1 MRSADVIRL
10 LWRLAPYL
18 LAVATIAIASVV
30 TAFTSGTVAVLI
42 ATYCVAVSASA
53 WYGGLGPGVLAT
65 VLGYLVANWYFVPQ
79 ADAFR
84 PTAVAFVY
92 GFVCLAIAVFGE
104 ISRRALQR
112 ARANAAQIKLIVE
125 SIADGF
131 VVVDGSWRLVYT
143 NRATEEFQQS
153 HAQPGSAPSLADFPR
168 TLSPRAQDMLKRA
181 ALNQTTVEF
190 EEFYTPW
197 QRWLEFKASPTEGAG
212 LAMYFR
218 DVTERKQAEDELHRL
233 ASIIECSEDAV
244 IGVDLNETIISW
256 NQAAEKMYGYTTS
269 EILGQPI
276 RRLLP
281 PDLVDE
287 ESHILSTIRAG
298 GVVRH
303 FDTMRLTKSLRKID
317 VSLGVSAMRDA
328 HGNLVGY
335 SKIARDISDRV
346 RAERAL
352 READR
357 RKDDFLAL
365 LGHELRNPLA
375 GIVNGVEV
383 LNQPGLAEGEAREVQ
398 AIIERQATHMTRLI
412 DDLLDV
418 SRIVRGKITLDIQR
432 VDLTAVVRQAVAD
445 RVVTAEGNRP
455 TVDIMT
461 PSGEVWVEGDSVRLA
476 QVVDNLVS
484 NALKF
489 SEPQGRVTVSVSTEP
504 DSRLAKLEV
513 RDSGIGMTP
522 STLATLF
529 EPFAQ
534 ARETLE
540 RSCGGLGL
548 GLAVVKGLVE
558 LHRGRIE
565 ARSDGPGHGSS
576 FIMRLPLSS
585 APVDASSPERAAP
598 EANSD
603 QLRVLVIDD
612 NRDVLHLLSRLL
624 TLGGHNV
631 AVAKEGSPG
640 VELARQFRPDLV
652 LCDIGLPGEMNGYQ
666 VASALRADPLT
677 RNAHLVAITGY
688 GQAEDRRR
696 ALEAGFDRHV
706 TKPLGHAELLNLIG
720 ELAKDGNQVA

>member
-1 MRSADVIRL
+1 M
-10 LWRLAPYL
+10 
-18 LAVATIAIASVV
+18 
-30 TAFTSGTVAVLI
+30 
-42 ATYCVAVSASA
+42 
-53 WYGGLGPGVLAT
+53 
-65 VLGYLVANWYFVPQ
+65 
-79 ADAFR
+79 
-84 PTAVAFVY
+84 
-92 GFVCLAIAVFGE
+92 
-104 ISRRALQR
+104 
-112 ARANAAQIKLIVE
+112 
-125 SIADGF
+125 
-131 VVVDGSWRLVYT
+131 
-143 NRATEEFQQS
+143 
-153 HAQPGSAPSLADFPR
+153 
-168 TLSPRAQDMLKRA
+168 
-181 ALNQTTVEF
+181 
-190 EEFYTPW
+190 
-197 QRWLEFKASPTEGAG
+197 
-212 LAMYFR
+212 
-218 DVTERKQAEDELHRL
+218 
-233 ASIIECSEDAV
+233 
-244 IGVDLNETIISW
+244 
-256 NQAAEKMYGYTTS
+256 
-269 EILGQPI
+269 
-276 RRLLP
+276 
-281 PDLVDE
+281 
-287 ESHILSTIRAG
+287 
-298 GVVRH
+298 
-303 FDTMRLTKSLRKID
+303 
-317 VSLGVSAMRDA
+317 
-328 HGNLVGY
+328 
-335 SKIARDISDRV
+335 
-346 RAERAL
+346 
-352 READR
+352 
-357 RKDDFLAL
+357 
-365 LGHELRNPLA
+365 
-375 GIVNGVEV
+375 
-383 LNQPGLAEGEAREVQ
+383 
-398 AIIERQATHMTRLI
+398 
-412 DDLLDV
+412 
-418 SRIVRGKITLDIQR
+418 RGKITLDIQR